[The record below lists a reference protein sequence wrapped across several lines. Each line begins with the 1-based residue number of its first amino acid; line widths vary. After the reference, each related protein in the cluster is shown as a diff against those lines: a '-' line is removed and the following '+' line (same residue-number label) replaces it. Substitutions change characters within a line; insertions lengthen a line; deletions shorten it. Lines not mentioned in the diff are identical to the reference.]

1 MDQTYYEDSLSR
13 APSNLLKE
21 SNNADLTE
29 AGLLF
34 KAQVLSENYCRALKF
49 PKRKVLVV
57 NKRKI
62 NEVNIVLYNIV
73 ILNLLKVD
81 MSLQYM
87 TGIFAM
93 LTYST
98 YLCKPEHCTS
108 ESMNEASK
116 EAYNK
121 NVTEKI
127 WCIDVL

>member
-1 MDQTYYEDSLSR
+1 M
-13 APSNLLKE
+13 
-21 SNNADLTE
+21 
-29 AGLLF
+29 
-34 KAQVLSENYCRALKF
+34 
-49 PKRKVLVV
+49 
-57 NKRKI
+57 
-62 NEVNIVLYNIV
+62 V

-87 TGIFAM
+87 TGICAM

-121 NVTEKI
+121 NMTEKI
-127 WCIDVL
+127 WCFDVL

>member
-1 MDQTYYEDSLSR
+1 
-13 APSNLLKE
+13 
-21 SNNADLTE
+21 
-29 AGLLF
+29 
-34 KAQVLSENYCRALKF
+34 
-49 PKRKVLVV
+49 
-57 NKRKI
+57 
-62 NEVNIVLYNIV
+62 
-73 ILNLLKVD
+73 

-121 NVTEKI
+121 NMTEKI
-127 WCIDVL
+127 WCFDVL